1 MGNVAANP
9 QTSMP
14 SNVPALGT
22 GPMTMGMGQVKTEAY
37 APPQVDYDHGY
48 TANMD
53 YAATETTDA
62 SAVPY
67 TGGYGYAQPW

>member
-9 QTSMP
+9 QTSMS

-22 GPMTMGMGQVKTEAY
+22 GQMGVGQVKTEAY
-37 APPQVDYDHGY
+37 ATPQVDYNHGY
-48 TANMD
+48 TTNMD
-53 YAATETTDA
+53 YAAPETTDA